1 LTSKGSKLMALV
13 LIAVVVVAGLGY
25 WFVAPRMLTETMG
38 STSQRATFSTTSEQ
52 TLATSTV
59 STAATSVSETTL
71 WLNIT
76 ATKPVS
82 YYLALLKSTQTQPY
96 VQLAWELQG
105 LPDATN
111 ATAVAKITYLALDAT
126 NPEVKEAFELLLK
139 GGTPDTRD
147 FSYSVPHWNTELQV
161 LYWLACQNEF
171 KKDDTLALA
180 IAMVNGLWVSVGDGH
195 VGAAVLRDTSLMLAF
210 GRETSDWQRSRG
222 LSYNLEEY
230 PLEAKIAWAWTGN
243 VTPVFGPFG
252 LSDNLD
258 SQNFMKKRLPLEGYS
273 WNTVSVGTLRKMRTM
288 MITPVAMLPPLKA
301 PGQVIFDNSPVRTM
315 HNLEYYFYFMNDRIE
330 GPSSEHWDYADLRWD
345 NTTRYIS
352 VDGKVVKNYLI
363 FNIDA
368 MLDEQYTKTG
378 KLTGGCADETA
389 WIDAWAKSVGI
400 STTALWRVGWNKDY
414 HINRYSHMFNVFY
427 YPLASRWTAD
437 NQQLAIG
444 RGSGERYQL
453 TNIFKPPVNQHDYLR
468 TKWYDNH
475 FMITGNFFHTIY
487 DLTNDEIANTWGEG
501 VPTTAMKQWLLY
513 S

>member
-1 LTSKGSKLMALV
+1 MVSDLSSQSRKWKLLGIVLV
-13 LIAVVVVAGLGY
+13 IVIIIGGFGY
-25 WFVAPRMLTETMG
+25 WIIRPNQTNTITSIVT
-38 STSQRATFSTTSEQ
+38 STSESAYKTELSSSFSTTSPTEWIYIGAAKPVNYYFSLLESTKTEPYV
-52 TLATSTV
+52 TLAK
-59 STAATSVSETTL
+59 EL
-71 WLNIT
+71 KKL
-76 ATKPVS
+76 P
-82 YYLALLKSTQTQPY
+82 YLF
-96 VQLAWELQG
+96 
-105 LPDATN
+105 N
-111 ATAVAKITYLALDAT
+111 ASAIAKITYLALNAT
-126 NPEVKEAFELLLK
+126 NPEVKEAFELMIK
-139 GGTPDTRD
+139 GGTPDQRD
-147 FSYSVPHWNTELQV
+147 FSYSVPQYNTELEV

-171 KKDDTLALA
+171 KKDDTLVLA
-180 IAMVNGLWVSVGDGH
+180 VAMVNGLWVSVGDKG
-195 VGAAVLRDTSLMLAF
+195 VGAAVLRDSSLMLAF

-258 SQNFMKKRLPLEGYS
+258 SQNFMKKRLPFEGYS
-273 WNTVSVGTLRKMRTM
+273 WNTVSVDTLRKMRTR
-288 MITPVAMLPPLKA
+288 MITPEAMLPPLEA
-301 PGQVIFDNSPVRTM
+301 PGQVIFDVSPIVTM
-315 HNLEYYFYFMNDRIE
+315 HNLEYYFYFMNDRIY

-345 NTTRYIS
+345 NTSRYIS
-352 VDGKVVKNYLI
+352 LDGKVVKNYLI

-368 MLDEQYTKTG
+368 MFREHYMRNG

-400 STTALWRVGWNKDY
+400 STTALWRVGWDKDY
-414 HINRYSHMFNVFY
+414 HINRYSHMFSVFY
-427 YPLASRWTAD
+427 DPLASRWTAD
-437 NQQLAIG
+437 NLQLGIG

-487 DLTNDEIANTWGEG
+487 DLTNEEIANTWSVG
-501 VPTTAMKQWLLY
+501 VSTAAVKQWLLY